1 MTGRAFLLFGN
12 DIAPLMRDAYERW
25 HAEHHV
31 PQRLT
36 VPGILGAIRFR
47 AEEAG
52 RPEYFTLYRLSAA
65 QILESP
71 PYHALIDEPDETTRA
86 MRPHFRAPMR
96 FVARTDPIPHIPVGY
111 WMRVET
117 GELNPKPAEAGWLG
131 ISGRLVSDQ
140 RNHPIMKE
148 QPLPQGSIRLSFAP
162 RVELAARPPCCGHGG
177 FEKLYRPLDRF
188 GLDARSA
195 V

>member
-1 MTGRAFLLFGN
+1 MTGKAFLLFGN
-12 DIAPLMRDAYERW
+12 DIAPSMRDAYERW

-47 AEEAG
+47 GVGAG

-71 PYHALIDEPDETTRA
+71 SYRALIDEPDETTRA
-86 MRPHFRAPMR
+86 MRPHFRAPVR
-96 FVARTDPIPHIPVGY
+96 FVARTDPMPLIPAGH

-117 GELNPKPAEAGWLG
+117 GDLCPPPAEAACLS
-131 ISGRLVSDQ
+131 ISGRLVGDQ

-148 QPLPQGSIRLSFAP
+148 QNLPQGSIRLSFAP
-162 RVELAARPPCCGHGG
+162 REKLAARPPCQGHDDLEG
-177 FEKLYRPLDRF
+177 LYRPLDRF
-188 GLDARSA
+188 GLDAQGA
-195 V
+195 I